1 MIARLARD
9 TRGIAVIEFAF
20 VLPFL
25 VALFIGG
32 YQLSDAISAYRK
44 VTVATKTVADLTSQ
58 YTSVTNQEL
67 DQILAAS
74 QQVMAPYEVAN
85 AKITV
90 SQVSIDNNGV
100 AKISW
105 SRGLN
110 TPAVTVGTDFTVPPT
125 IKQNNTSLIVATIT
139 YSYVPVVASGMFGTI
154 PMRDDIIMSPRA
166 SSTVKKLS

>member
-1 MIARLARD
+1 MIAQLTRD
-9 TRGIAVIEFAF
+9 TRGVSAVEFAF

-25 VALFIGG
+25 VLLFVGG

-58 YTSVTNQEL
+58 YTSVSDLDL

-74 QQVMAPYEVAN
+74 QQVMAPYAVSN

-90 SQVSIDNNGV
+90 SQVSVDGSGN

-105 SRGLN
+105 SRSLN
-110 TPAVTVGTDFTVPPT
+110 TPAMAIGADFTIPPA

-139 YSYVPVVASGMFGTI
+139 YSYVPVVASSMLGTI

-166 SSTVKKLS
+166 SSSVKKT

>member
-1 MIARLARD
+1 MMARLKHDR
-9 TRGIAVIEFAF
+9 RGIAAVEFAF

-25 VALFIGG
+25 VVLFIGG
-32 YQLSDAISAYRK
+32 YQISDAISAFRK

-58 YTSVTNQEL
+58 YTSVTNNDL

-74 QQVMAPYEVAN
+74 QQVMAPYKVSN
-85 AKITV
+85 AQITV

-110 TPAVTVGTDFTVPPT
+110 TAAMTVGTDFAVPAT
-125 IKQNNTSLIVATIT
+125 IKQNNTSLIVAEIT
-139 YSYVPVVASGMFGTI
+139 YSYVPVVASSMFGTI
-154 PMRDDIIMSPRA
+154 PMRDNIIMSPRA
-166 SSTVKKLS
+166 SSTVKKIS

>member
-1 MIARLARD
+1 MIAWLSRD
-9 TRGIAVIEFAF
+9 TRAVSAVEFAF

-25 VALFIGG
+25 IVLFVGG

-58 YTSVTNQEL
+58 YTSITNSEL
-67 DQILAAS
+67 DEILSAS
-74 QQVMAPYEVAN
+74 QQVMAPYKVSN
-85 AKITV
+85 AAITV
-90 SQVSIDNNGV
+90 SQVSIDGSGD

-110 TPAVTVGTDFTVPPT
+110 APAMTEGTAFTVPPA

-139 YSYVPVVASGMFGTI
+139 YSYVPVVASAMFGTI

-166 SSTVKKLS
+166 SNSVKKIS

>member
-1 MIARLARD
+1 MIARLARE
-9 TRGIAVIEFAF
+9 TRGVSAVEFAF

-25 VALFIGG
+25 VLLFVGG

-58 YTSVTNQEL
+58 YTSVTNGEL

-74 QQVMAPYEVAN
+74 QQVMAPYKVSN

-90 SQVSIDNNGV
+90 SQVSIDNNGN
-100 AKISW
+100 AMISW
-105 SRGLN
+105 SRALN
-110 TPAVTVGTDFTVPPT
+110 TPEMTVGTAFTVPAT

-166 SSTVKKLS
+166 SSSVKKIS